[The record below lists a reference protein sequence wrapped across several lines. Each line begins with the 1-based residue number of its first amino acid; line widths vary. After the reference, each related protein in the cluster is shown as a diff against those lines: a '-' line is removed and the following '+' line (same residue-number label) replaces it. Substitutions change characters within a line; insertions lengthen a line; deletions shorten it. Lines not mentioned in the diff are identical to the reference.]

1 VPIYGFRGYLLP
13 QHRKLTIPVD
23 IHLPWGDETGL
34 WSNITVKIVDSQVD
48 IACETKRLV
57 TAEEEMQLRFRSLD
71 TARWMVG
78 CASFITGLGVTVVL
92 TKMIKPGGI
101 EFPLDFEN
109 PNLASR
115 VTAFTLD
122 PASYTEM
129 VTSISDLR
137 MVFAMNDLIESI
149 TTPHVGVVNCCRA
162 VEGIRL
168 MMTPQGAGKKQGW
181 ETMRQNLN
189 IDQSYLV
196 FITEQSEGPR
206 HADRSGV
213 KSPEYTMTLERSW
226 TIMNRYLEFT
236 KRGSKPLLAPDF
248 PLLK

>member
-1 VPIYGFRGYLLP
+1 MPIYQLRGYLLP
-13 QHRKLTIPVD
+13 PHRKLTVPVD
-23 IHLPWGDETGL
+23 IHLPWGDDTGFS
-34 WSNITVKIVDSQVD
+34 SNITVKIIDSQVD
-48 IACETKRLV
+48 ITCETTRLA
-57 TAEEEMQLRFRSLD
+57 TPEEEMQLRFRSLD

-92 TKMIKPGGI
+92 TKMIKPGGV

-109 PNLASR
+109 PNLAR
-115 VTAFTLD
+115 LVTAHTLD
-122 PASYTEM
+122 PQSYTEM
-129 VTSISDLR
+129 VTSISDLK

-149 TTPHVGVVNCCRA
+149 TAPHVGVVNCCRA

-168 MMTPQGAGKKQGW
+168 MMTPQGASKKQGW

-213 KSPEYTMTLERSW
+213 KSPEYMMAIERAW
-226 TIMNRYLEFT
+226 TIMNRYLEFR
-236 KRGSKPLLAPDF
+236 KRGNQLLLAPDF